1 VRERREAWHGRL
13 KGVPLER
20 LVVIDESAASTNM
33 ARLRGRCPEGERL
46 VAAVPHGHW
55 KVLTMIAAMT
65 VRGVLTA
72 VTVDAATDGEVFL
85 RFVTQALVP
94 RRCGPATVVV
104 LDNLQAHKVKGVRE
118 AVEAVEAVEAAGAT
132 LLYLPPYSPDLS
144 PIEPMWSKVKQ
155 GLRSIAAR
163 TVDAL
168 QDAVTSALLS
178 ITPSRLRGL
187 LPPLRL
193 HATDLT
199 KML

>member
-1 VRERREAWHGRL
+1 VRDRREAWHGRL
-13 KGVPLER
+13 KDVPLDR

-33 ARLRGRCPEGERL
+33 ARLRGRCPGGERL

-65 VRGVLTA
+65 VRGVLAA
-72 VTVDAATDGEVFL
+72 VTVDAATDGEIFL
-85 RFVTQALVP
+85 HFVTGALA
-94 RRCGPATVVV
+94 PALRPGDVVV
-104 LDNLQAHKVKGVRE
+104 LDNLQAHKVKGVR
-118 AVEAVEAVEAAGAT
+118 EAVEAAGAT

-168 QDAVTSALLS
+168 QEAVTAALQS
-178 ITPSRLRGL
+178 ITPADCEGFFRHCGYTLQV
-187 LPPLRL
+187 
-193 HATDLT
+193 
-199 KML
+199 

>member
-1 VRERREAWHGRL
+1 MRERREAWHAQL
-13 KGVPLER
+13 KDVPLDR

-65 VRGVLTA
+65 VRGVLAA
-72 VTVDAATDGEVFL
+72 VTVDAATDGQIFL
-85 RFVTQALVP
+85 HFVTDALAP
-94 RRCGPATVVV
+94 NLRPGDVVV

-118 AVEAVEAVEAAGAT
+118 AVEAAGAT
-132 LLYLPPYSPDLS
+132 LLYLPPYSPDYS

-155 GLRSIAAR
+155 GLRSTAAR

-168 QDAVTSALLS
+168 QDAVTAALQS
-178 ITPSRLRGL
+178 ITP
-187 LPPLRL
+187 
-193 HATDLT
+193 TDCEGFFRHCGYTLQA
-199 KML
+199 